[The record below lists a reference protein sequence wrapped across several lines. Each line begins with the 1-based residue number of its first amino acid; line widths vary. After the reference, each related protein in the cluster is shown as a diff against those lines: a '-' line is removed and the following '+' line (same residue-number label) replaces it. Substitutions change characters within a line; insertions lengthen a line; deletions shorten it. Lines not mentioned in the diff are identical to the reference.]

1 MQNNEILLQNYR
13 KLIQRIKDCNK
24 LYQSESKLLLVS
36 KHLCCSQIEY
46 IITNTE
52 QRIFGENK
60 VQDAIDKWSS
70 IKEIHPG
77 IKLHLIGKLQTNKIK
92 KAVKLFDII
101 ETVDSVELARKIT
114 DEALKIGKKIQ
125 IFLQVNIGNEPHKNG
140 IMLREFDEVFTKIK
154 RDIVDVSGIMCIPPA
169 DGPAFF
175 YFGHMNKIA
184 KEYNISKIS
193 MGMSADFQTAIKF
206 GSTQVRIGS
215 FVYGLVWKNT

>member
-13 KLIQRIKDCNK
+13 KLIQRIEECNK

-36 KHLCCSQIEY
+36 KHLDRGQIEY
-46 IITNTE
+46 IIANTE

-70 IKEIHPG
+70 IKETHPD

-140 IMLREFDEVFTKIK
+140 IMLREFDEIFTKVQ
-154 RDIVDVSGIMCIPPA
+154 RNIVDVSGIMCIPPA

-175 YFGHMNKIA
+175 YFGYMNKIA
-184 KEYNISKIS
+184 KEHKISEIS

-215 FVYGLVWKNT
+215 FVYGNNNS